1 MQDNRKRKIKTIVAA
16 LAVATLLYYL
26 PPLGKTFL
34 QELLTRFYYFPIFL
48 GGLWFGL
55 WGGVRV
61 SLVVTIICLP
71 HVLLGS
77 QHHGALFYDQLLEL
91 CLFNVAGPVV
101 GILAD
106 RERRQ
111 RIINQELQYLATLGE
126 TVALVAHEIKN
137 MVIPM
142 RGFLR
147 RIRESHALTDKASSY
162 LEIVERESAKLEKMT
177 QDMLCF
183 ARQMPLQREEIEV
196 DSLFEE
202 VRQAL
207 QEEFRKRGVRLAC
220 SCDVLSKRAMLDR
233 QRVCQALVNIL
244 QNALDAS
251 PGGKEVRL
259 RASRNGGSL
268 RIVIEDQGTGIPA
281 EHLER
286 IFKPFFT
293 TKPKGTGLGMAIT
306 QRIVKEHGGEILVE
320 TSQGVGT
327 RISLDFPD
335 SNGKDSQR

>member
-1 MQDNRKRKIKTIVAA
+1 MLDNRTTKIRTIVAA
-16 LAVATLLYYL
+16 LALATFLYYL
-26 PPLGKTFL
+26 PALSKTFL

-55 WGGVRV
+55 RGGLRV
-61 SLVVTIICLP
+61 SLAVTLVCLP
-71 HVLLGS
+71 HVLLS
-77 QHHGALFYDQLLEL
+77 LQHHGALFYDQLLEL

-111 RIINQELQYLATLGE
+111 RTINQELQHLATLGE
-126 TVALVAHEIKN
+126 TVASVAHEMKN

-147 RIRESHALTDKASSY
+147 RIRENHTLTDKASSY
-162 LEIVERESAKLEKMT
+162 LGIVERESAKLDKMT

-183 ARQMPLQREEIEV
+183 ARQMPLQREEIQV
-196 DSLFEE
+196 GSLVEE
-202 VRQAL
+202 VRGTL
-207 QEEFRKRGVRLAC
+207 HEEFREKGVRLVC
-220 SCDVLSKRAMLDR
+220 SCDDSSRRVMLDR
-233 QRVCQALVNIL
+233 HRMCEVLVNLL

-251 PGGKEVRL
+251 SRGKEVRL

-268 RIVIEDQGTGIPA
+268 RIVVEDQGQGIAA

-286 IFKPFFT
+286 MFKPFFT

-306 QRIVKEHGGEILVE
+306 KRIVQEHGGEILVE
-320 TSQGVGT
+320 SSQGVGT
-327 RISLDFPD
+327 RVSLDFPD
-335 SNGKDSQR
+335 SSGMDSQR

>member
-1 MQDNRKRKIKTIVAA
+1 MPDNRQRKIKTIVAA
-16 LAVATLLYYL
+16 LALATLLYYL
-26 PPLGKTFL
+26 PPLTKTFL

-55 WGGVRV
+55 RGGVRTA
-61 SLVVTIICLP
+61 LVVTIICLP

-77 QHHGALFYDQLLEL
+77 RHHGAFFYDQLLEL

-111 RIINQELQYLATLGE
+111 RTINRELQYLATLGE
-126 TVALVAHEIKN
+126 TVASVAHEMKN
-137 MVIPM
+137 MVIPI

-147 RIRESHALTDKASSY
+147 RIRENHVLTDKGSSY
-162 LEIVERESAKLEKMT
+162 LEIVERESAKLDKMT

-183 ARQMPLQREEIEV
+183 ARQMPLQREETEV
-196 DSLFEE
+196 ESLVEE

-207 QEEFRKRGVRLAC
+207 HEEFREKGVRLIC
-220 SCDVLSKRAMLDR
+220 NCDGASRRVLLDR
-233 QRVCQALVNIL
+233 QRMCQALVNVI

-251 PGGKEVRL
+251 PEGKDVRL
-259 RASRNGGSL
+259 CASRNGDSL

-306 QRIVKEHGGEILVE
+306 RRIVKEHGGEILVE
-320 TSQGVGT
+320 SCQGAGT
-327 RISLDFPD
+327 RVLLDFPD
-335 SNGKDSQR
+335 SNGKTSQP

>member
-1 MQDNRKRKIKTIVAA
+1 MQDNRSRKIKTIVAA
-16 LAVATLLYYL
+16 LALATLLYYL
-26 PPLGKTFL
+26 PPLSKTFL

-61 SLVVTIICLP
+61 ALAVTIICLP
-71 HVLLGS
+71 RALMGS

-111 RIINQELQYLATLGE
+111 RIINRELQYLATLGE
-126 TVALVAHEIKN
+126 TVASVAHEMKN

-147 RIRESHALTDKASSY
+147 RIRENHALTDKASSY
-162 LEIVERESAKLEKMT
+162 LEIVERESAKLDKMT

-183 ARQMPLQREEIEV
+183 ARQMPPQREATEV
-196 DSLFEE
+196 GSLVEE

-207 QEEFRKRGVRLAC
+207 HEEFREKGVRLTC
-220 SCDVLSKRAMLDR
+220 SSHGLSRRVLLDR
-233 QRVCQALVNIL
+233 QRVCQALVNVL

-251 PGGKEVRL
+251 PKGKEVQL
-259 RASRNGGSL
+259 CVSRNGGSL
-268 RIVIEDQGTGIPA
+268 RIVVEDQGAGIPA

-306 QRIVKEHGGEILVE
+306 QRIVKEHGGEVLVE
-320 TSQGVGT
+320 SSQGGGT
-327 RISLDFPD
+327 RVLLDFPD
-335 SNGKDSQR
+335 LNGKDSQR

>member
-1 MQDNRKRKIKTIVAA
+1 MIAAA
-16 LAVATLLYYL
+16 LALATLLSYL
-26 PPLGKTFL
+26 PPLSKTFL

-55 WGGVRV
+55 RGGVRV
-61 SLVVTIICLP
+61 SLIVTIIYLP
-71 HVLLGS
+71 RILLSS
-77 QHHGALFYDQLLEL
+77 QHHGALFYDELLEL

-111 RIINQELQYLATLGE
+111 RIINQELQHLATLGE
-126 TVALVAHEIKN
+126 TVASVAHETKN

-147 RIRESHALTDKASSY
+147 RIRENHALTDKASSY

-196 DSLFEE
+196 GSLVEE

-207 QEEFRKRGVRLAC
+207 HEEFREKGVRLTC
-220 SCDVLSKRAMLDR
+220 SCGGASKQMMLDR
-233 QRVCQALVNIL
+233 QRVCQALVNVL

-251 PGGKEVRL
+251 SRGKEVRL

-268 RIVIEDQGTGIPA
+268 RIVIEDQGPGIPA

-293 TKPKGTGLGMAIT
+293 TKSKGTGLGMAIT

-320 TSQGVGT
+320 SSQGNGT
-327 RISLDFPD
+327 RVSLDFPD
-335 SNGKDSQR
+335 SNCKHCQR

>member
-1 MQDNRKRKIKTIVAA
+1 MQDNRKRKFRTIVAA

-26 PPLGKTFL
+26 PPLSKTFL

-55 WGGVRV
+55 RGGVRV
-61 SLVVTIICLP
+61 SLAVTIICLP
-71 HVLLGS
+71 HVLLS
-77 QHHGALFYDQLLEL
+77 FQHHGALFYDQLLEL
-91 CLFNVAGPVV
+91 GLFNVAGPVV
-101 GILAD
+101 GVLAD

-111 RIINQELQYLATLGE
+111 RIINQELQHLATLGE
-126 TVALVAHEIKN
+126 TVASVAHEIKN

-147 RIRESHALTDKASSY
+147 RIRENHALTDKASSY
-162 LEIVERESAKLEKMT
+162 LGIVERESAKLDKMT

-183 ARQMPLQREEIEV
+183 ARQMPLQREEIQV
-196 DSLFEE
+196 GSLVEE

-207 QEEFRKRGVRLAC
+207 HEEFREKGVRLTC
-220 SCDVLSKRAMLDR
+220 SGDVLSKRAMLDR
-233 QRVCQALVNIL
+233 QRVCQALVNVL

-251 PGGKEVRL
+251 PRGREVRL
-259 RASRNGGSL
+259 CASRNGDAL
-268 RIVIEDQGTGIPA
+268 RIVIEDQGPGVPA

-320 TSQGVGT
+320 SSQGVGT
-327 RISLDFPD
+327 RVCLDFPD
-335 SNGKDSQR
+335 ANGRDSQR

>member
-1 MQDNRKRKIKTIVAA
+1 MQDNRKKKIRMIAAALTVAA
-16 LAVATLLYYL
+16 VLSYL
-26 PPLGKTFL
+26 PPLNKTFL

-55 WGGVRV
+55 RGGVRV
-61 SLVVTIICLP
+61 SLIVTIVYLP
-71 HVLLGS
+71 RLLLGS
-77 QHHGALFYDQLLEL
+77 KLHGALFYDELLEL

-111 RIINQELQYLATLGE
+111 RIINQELQHLATLGE
-126 TVALVAHEIKN
+126 TVASVAHETKN

-147 RIRESHALTDKASSY
+147 RIRENHALTDKASSY
-162 LEIVERESAKLEKMT
+162 LEIVEQESAKLEKMT

-183 ARQMPLQREEIEV
+183 ARQMPLQREETEV
-196 DSLFEE
+196 GSLVEE
-202 VRQAL
+202 VRQVL
-207 QEEFRKRGVRLAC
+207 HEEFREKGVRLTC
-220 SCDVLSKRAMLDR
+220 SCGEVSQRMNVDR
-233 QRVCQALVNIL
+233 QRVCQALVNVL

-251 PGGKEVRL
+251 SRGKEVRL
-259 RASRNGGSL
+259 CALRNGGSL
-268 RIVIEDQGTGIPA
+268 RIVIEDQGAGIPA

-293 TKPKGTGLGMAIT
+293 TKSKGTGLGMAISR
-306 QRIVKEHGGEILVE
+306 RIVKEHGGEILVE
-320 TSQGVGT
+320 SSQGSGT
-327 RISLDFPD
+327 RVSLDFPD
-335 SNGKDSQR
+335 PDGRNSQR

>member
-1 MQDNRKRKIKTIVAA
+1 MQDNSKRKIRMIAAA
-16 LAVATLLYYL
+16 LALATLLSYL
-26 PPLGKTFL
+26 PPLSKTFL

-55 WGGVRV
+55 RGGVRV
-61 SLVVTIICLP
+61 SLVVTIIYLP
-71 HVLLGS
+71 RLLLSS
-77 QHHGALFYDQLLEL
+77 QHHGALFYDELLEL

-111 RIINQELQYLATLGE
+111 RIINQELQHLATLGE
-126 TVALVAHEIKN
+126 TVASVAHETKN

-147 RIRESHALTDKASSY
+147 RIRENQTLTDKASSY
-162 LEIVERESAKLEKMT
+162 LEIVERESAKLERMT

-196 DSLFEE
+196 GSLMEE

-207 QEEFRKRGVRLAC
+207 YEEFREKGVRLTC
-220 SCDVLSKRAMLDR
+220 TCDEVSRRVLLDR
-233 QRVCQALVNIL
+233 QRMCQALVNVL

-251 PGGKEVRL
+251 PQGKEVRL
-259 RASRNGGSL
+259 CASGNGVSL
-268 RIVIEDQGTGIPA
+268 RIIIEDQGPGIPS

-306 QRIVKEHGGEILVE
+306 RRIVKQHGGEIFVE
-320 TSQGVGT
+320 SSQGNGT
-327 RISLDFPD
+327 RVSLDFPD
-335 SNGKDSQR
+335 SDGKDSQR